1 MLTSPKITAFRL
13 SAIAPFFSG
22 IILAQSAPPAAPSA
36 AERQAA
42 SVRRMERSIAR
53 QKVALKSQGAGA
65 QTDDFFT
72 TDWVDEQRALIAPVI
87 APPISECD
95 FIDSSDPDGVVEKAA
110 TDEQLDPAVLRAVIR
125 QESAFN
131 PCAVSPQGAMGLMQ
145 LMPAT
150 AERFH
155 VSDPFNVA
163 QNVLAGARY
172 LKELLGRF
180 HGDLKLALAAYNA
193 GPERV
198 DGETPAVPD
207 IPETQN
213 YVAQILKSLEK
224 ESLARAK

>member
-1 MLTSPKITAFRL
+1 MVWL
-13 SAIAPFFSG
+13 FSE
-22 IILAQSAPPAAPSA
+22 IVLAQSAPPPAPTA

-53 QKVALKSQGAGA
+53 QRLALHNQGAGA
-65 QTDDFFT
+65 QTDSFFT
-72 TDWVDEQRALIAPVI
+72 TSWVEGQPIVV
-87 APPISECD
+87 APPPTVVASAPPSPGCD
-95 FIDSSDPDGVVEKAA
+95 TMDSSGPDGAVEKAA
-110 TDEQLDPAVLRAVIR
+110 TDEQVDPAVLRAVIR

-131 PCAVSPQGAMGLMQ
+131 PCAVSSQGAMGLMQ

-155 VSDPFNVA
+155 VSDPFNME

-198 DGETPAVPD
+198 DGDTPAVPD

-224 ESLARAK
+224 ESLSRAK

>member
-1 MLTSPKITAFRL
+1 MLTSPKITVFRI
-13 SAIAPFFSG
+13 SAIAAIFSRFL
-22 IILAQSAPPAAPSA
+22 LAQSTPPPSA
-36 AERQAA
+36 AVRQAE
-42 SVRRMERSIAR
+42 SLRRMEQSVAKQRA
-53 QKVALKSQGAGA
+53 ALKSRANGGQADG
-65 QTDDFFT
+65 FFT
-72 TDWVDEQRALIAPVI
+72 TDWVGGPP
-87 APPISECD
+87 APPPPAGCD
-95 FIDSSDPDGVVEKAA
+95 PIDANDPAGAVAKAA
-110 TDEQLDPAVLRAVIR
+110 SGEQLDPAVLRAVIR

-131 PCAVSPQGAMGLMQ
+131 PCAVSPKGAVGLMQ

-155 VSDPFNVA
+155 VSDPFDTE

-172 LKELLGRF
+172 LKELLERF

-198 DGETPAVPD
+198 DGETPAVPA

-224 ESLARAK
+224 ESLERVK

>member
-1 MLTSPKITAFRL
+1 M
-13 SAIAPFFSG
+13 
-22 IILAQSAPPAAPSA
+22 
-36 AERQAA
+36 
-42 SVRRMERSIAR
+42 
-53 QKVALKSQGAGA
+53 
-65 QTDDFFT
+65 
-72 TDWVDEQRALIAPVI
+72 
-87 APPISECD
+87 
-95 FIDSSDPDGVVEKAA
+95 DSSDPDSAVEKAA
-110 TDEQLDPAVLRAVIR
+110 TDEQVDPAVLRAVIR

-131 PCAVSPQGAMGLMQ
+131 PCAVSSQGAMGLMQ

-155 VSDPFNVA
+155 VSDPFNME

-198 DGETPAVPD
+198 DGDTPAVPD

-224 ESLARAK
+224 ESLGRVK